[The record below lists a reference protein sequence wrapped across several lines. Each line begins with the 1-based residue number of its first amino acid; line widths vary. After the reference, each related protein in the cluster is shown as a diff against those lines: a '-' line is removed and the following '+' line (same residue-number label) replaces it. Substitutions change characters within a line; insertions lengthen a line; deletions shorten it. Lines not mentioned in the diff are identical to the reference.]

1 MAHNTYILEMK
12 DICKSFPGVRALDH
26 VDFHVKKGEVH
37 CLIGANGAG
46 KSTLIKILAGAY
58 QADSGTITL
67 NSKEVKI
74 PNPQVGQELGIS
86 VIYQELSLIDELTV
100 AENIFLGRYPKK
112 NGLVDW
118 LQIKKKSQE
127 LINSLGVRVN
137 VNTRVGNLSI
147 GYKQITELAKA
158 LASDAQIVVMDEPS
172 ATLSQDEFETLVK
185 VIGDLKAR
193 RITVIYISHRLE
205 ELFTVGDRITV
216 LRDGSLVGT
225 HNIKE
230 LDRDQLIEMMIGHQ
244 ISKGNDLVLP
254 ECSEDKLLELECVE
268 NNKLQSISFGVC
280 RGEIVG
286 LYGLVGSGRTEILRA
301 IFGADAITDGALK
314 IEGQKVKIGSPVD
327 ALQLGIG
334 LIPEQRKTQGLVV
347 DLSVYEN
354 AVLPS
359 LREMSNRGVINRK
372 NIFKVVHQQVE
383 NLRIKTP
390 CITTTVKNLSGGNQQ
405 KVVIAKWLVKNSR
418 ILLFDEPTQGIDV
431 GAKEEVYSIITSMA
445 GKESTCTLVASS
457 ELQEL
462 LILCHRILV
471 LYEGKIVGEFMR
483 SSFNKEKILHCAITG
498 GVK

>member
-1 MAHNTYILEMK
+1 MTHNAYILEMT
-12 DICKSFPGVRALDH
+12 DTCKSFPGVRALDH

-67 NSKEVKI
+67 NGKEVHI
-74 PNPQVGQELGIS
+74 PNPLVGQEMGIA

-118 LQIKKKSQE
+118 PLIKKKAQE
-127 LINSLGVRVN
+127 LIKTLGVRIDVN
-137 VNTRVGNLSI
+137 ARVGNLSI

-158 LASDAQIVVMDEPS
+158 LASDAQIIVMDEPS

-185 VIGDLKAR
+185 VIHDLR
-193 RITVIYISHRLE
+193 TRGITVIYISHRLE
-205 ELFTVGDRITV
+205 ELFIVGDRVTV
-216 LRDGSLVGT
+216 LRDGSLVGSR
-225 HNIKE
+225 NIKE
-230 LDRDQLIEMMIGHQ
+230 LDRDQLVEMMIGHQ
-244 ISKGNDLVLP
+244 ISESSDLVLQD
-254 ECSEDKLLELECVE
+254 CSADKLLELEGLE
-268 NNKLQSISFGVC
+268 NKKLQTISFGVC

-301 IFGADAITDGALK
+301 IFGADAITGGVIK
-314 IEGQKVKIGSPVD
+314 IEGKKVKVSSPVD
-327 ALQLGIG
+327 ALKLGIG

-347 DLSVYEN
+347 DFSVYEN

-359 LREMSNRGVINRK
+359 LREMSVNGVIRRK
-372 NIFKVVHQQVE
+372 NIYKVVQQQVE

-390 CITTTVKNLSGGNQQ
+390 SITTTVKNLSGGNQQ

-431 GAKEEVYSIITSMA
+431 GAKEEVYNIIATMA
-445 GKESTCTLVASS
+445 GKEATATIVASS

-471 LYEGKIVGEFMR
+471 LYEGKIVGEFTR

-498 GVK
+498 GMK